1 MEVEPQI
8 SVGILSAGSFT
19 LDGRLACK
27 ERSFALSGKANVS
40 ACADCV
46 AIETDSARWEF
57 PSGIILIS
65 ADGTPF
71 VIRGVPVGK
80 DFHWRHNEDQRFNGA
95 LRLERSGADV
105 LAINLIGLEEYLA
118 SVISSEMS
126 PRCSLHF
133 LKAHAIASRSWL
145 LAQLAPGRAGKKKP
159 EQKIHAISGPDRL
172 IRWYDR
178 EEHALFDVCADDHCQ
193 RYRGV
198 TEEPTLVVRRA
209 VEETRGRVLRYAG
222 EVCDA
227 RFSKSCGGITEPF
240 DRVWQNTRIDYLSSV
255 ADSAHEGET
264 DVSAEDAARRWI
276 GSRPEAYCSTS
287 DPALISQLLPE
298 QDHRTS
304 DFYRWQLE
312 YPQEEISAL
321 IARRSGIDFGAIRSL
336 RALERGPSGRISLL
350 EIEGEK
356 RTFALGK
363 ELEIRRVLSPT
374 HLYSSA
380 FLVEPI
386 DVRSG
391 VPRRFRLRGAGW
403 GHGVG
408 MCQIGAAVM
417 GERGFECD
425 AILKHY
431 FTGAEVASLY

>member
-1 MEVEPQI
+1 MDAEPVI

-19 LDGRLACK
+19 LDGSLACK
-27 ERSFALSGKANVS
+27 EHAFALSGRATVS
-40 ACADCV
+40 ACADRV
-46 AIETDSARWEF
+46 AIETDSARREF
-57 PSGIILIS
+57 SSPIILTS
-65 ADGTPF
+65 GDGTPF
-71 VIRGVPVGK
+71 VIRGVPVGRQ
-80 DFHWRHNEDQRFNGA
+80 FHWEHSEDQRFKGA
-95 LRLERSGADV
+95 LRLVRSGGDV

-126 PRCSLHF
+126 PRCSLNF

-145 LAQLAPGRAGKKKP
+145 LAQLARARAPRKMA
-159 EQKIHAISGPDRL
+159 EQTDYTTASPDRL

-178 EEHALFDVCADDHCQ
+178 QEHALFDVCADDHCQ

-198 TEEPTLVVRRA
+198 SEEPTPIVRRA
-209 VEETRGRVLRYAG
+209 VEETRGNVLRYRG

-240 DRVWQNTRIDYLSSV
+240 HRVWQNRQIDYLSSV
-255 ADSAHEGET
+255 ADSAPGGET

-276 GSRPEAYCSTS
+276 ESRPEAYCNTS
-287 DPALISQLLPE
+287 DPALIRQLLPE

-312 YPQEEISAL
+312 YGQEEISAL
-321 IARRSGIDFGAIRSL
+321 IATRSEIDFGAIRSL

-356 RTFALGK
+356 RTLALGK

-380 FLVEPI
+380 FIVELM

-408 MCQIGAAVM
+408 MCQVGAAVM
-417 GERGFECD
+417 GEKGFECG

-431 FTGAEVASLY
+431 FTGAEIAVLY